1 MISTRRE
8 FLTVAAAAAA
18 GCSQV
23 ESEVGVAQSEQA
35 PYRFR
40 LAICNETFDGWTF
53 ADACKGTIRT
63 GYEAIEIGP
72 HVLSDDP
79 NSLSTEKRRE
89 LRDIRE
95 SEGVLY
101 VGLHNILK
109 APGWLHV
116 TTPDQA
122 KREKSWAY
130 FRGLIDL
137 CADLGDN
144 GLMIFGSSKQRNTVG
159 GATREEAMGRLA
171 EGLAGLAPHAEE
183 RGVQILMEPLAP
195 HLCDVVNN
203 LDEAVAIVEQVGSP
217 AVQSMFD
224 THNAVDEKLPHGE
237 AIRTHY
243 RHIKHVHINELDGR
257 HPGTG
262 DYDFKPSLQALK
274 DFAYP
279 GWVSLEVFNF
289 DHGPE
294 NIARDSQKFVRDLEK
309 ELV

>member
-1 MISTRRE
+1 MSPTRRE
-8 FLTVAAAAAA
+8 FVTLAGAAAA
-18 GCSQV
+18 GCSQA
-23 ESEVGVAQSEQA
+23 ESEASTTQPEPA

-53 ADACKGTIRT
+53 ADSCKGVIRT

-79 NSLSTEKRRE
+79 NTLSAERRKE

-116 TTPDQA
+116 TTPDQLT
-122 KREKSWAY
+122 REMSWEY
-130 FRGLIDL
+130 LRDLVDL

-171 EGLAGLAPHAEE
+171 EGLAGLATHAEA
-183 RGVQILMEPLAP
+183 RTVQILMEPLAP

-203 LDEAVAIVEQVGSP
+203 LDEAVAIVKQVGSP

-224 THNAVDEKLPHGE
+224 THNAVDEKLPHGD
-237 AIRTHY
+237 AVKKHY
-243 RHIKHVHINELDGR
+243 RYIKHVHINEMDGR

-262 DYDFKPSLQALK
+262 DYDFKPALQALK
-274 DFAYP
+274 DLTYP
-279 GWVSLEVFNF
+279 GWVSLEVFKF

-294 NIARDSQKFVRDLEK
+294 NIARDSEKFIRDLEK
-309 ELV
+309 ELA